1 MYEFELDL
9 TDSADK
15 SPVGHEHFGTE
26 FSTSGLAT
34 ILLNI
39 AGGAA

>member
-1 MYEFELDL
+1 MYQFELDL

-15 SPVGHEHFGTE
+15 SSVGHEHFGTE

-39 AGGAA
+39 VGRAA